1 MKTTTHDAGEAAAS
15 MTQKSGLPVIG
26 APAPGEMG
34 AAVAAAYVR
43 AGGTALTVLAGRSA
57 ESRERAA
64 EAGMTACADLD
75 ELVAGCDLFLSIAPP
90 AAALPLAEAAAASM
104 RRTGARPPFVECN
117 AISPDHLVGIGA
129 LFDAEAFV
137 DGGII
142 GMPPHGG
149 RRPRLYISGPPCPAL
164 AHLDGVA
171 FEIRPLGVRPGA
183 ASAIKMC
190 YGGVTKGV
198 NAILMAALLT
208 AEGFDL
214 AEPFMA
220 ELSASQ
226 SGLSRRLETGGP
238 RLHADAGRWA
248 PEMRE
253 ISQSFASRGLPG
265 ELHEGAARLYEIL
278 DRSSLGAE
286 TRRTLDPAR
295 SALETARIILA
306 DLRAEREDG

>member
-1 MKTTTHDAGEAAAS
+1 MMKTG
-15 MTQKSGLPVIG
+15 KLPVIG
-26 APAPGEMG
+26 TPAPGEMG

-43 AGGTALTVLAGRSA
+43 AGGAALTVLAGRSA
-57 ESRERAA
+57 ESRARAA
-64 EAGMTACADLD
+64 DAGMVDCADLD

-90 AAALPLAEAAAASM
+90 AAALPLAEAAAAAM
-104 RRTGARPPFVECN
+104 GRTGARPPFIECN
-117 AISPDHLVGIGA
+117 AIAPEKLAAIGA
-129 LFDAEAFV
+129 LFDAEMFV

-142 GMPPHGG
+142 GMPPTED
-149 RRPRLYISGPPCPAL
+149 RRPRLYVSGPPCPAL
-164 AHLDGVA
+164 AHLDGSA
-171 FEIRPLGVRPGA
+171 FEIRSLGEQPGA
-183 ASAIKMC
+183 ASALKMC

-198 NAILMAALLT
+198 NAVLMAALLT

-214 AEPFMA
+214 TEPFMA

-226 SGLSRRLETGGP
+226 GALFRRLEAGGP

-253 ISQSFASRGLPG
+253 ISRSFVSRGLPG

-278 DRSSLGAE
+278 DGSPLGAE

-295 SALETARIILA
+295 TARETARLIGAHI
-306 DLRAEREDG
+306 RAGGDAAGETTDGTKK